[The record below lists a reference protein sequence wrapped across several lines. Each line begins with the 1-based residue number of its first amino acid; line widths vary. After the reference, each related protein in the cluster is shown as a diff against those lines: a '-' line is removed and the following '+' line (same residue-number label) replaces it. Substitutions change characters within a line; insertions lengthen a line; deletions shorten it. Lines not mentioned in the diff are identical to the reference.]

1 MNRLAKLVVA
11 GVALGAAVGLGAV
24 PTVSASAAPQVVVQ
38 HPLDTGWGN

>member
-11 GVALGAAVGLGAV
+11 GVALGAALGFGAM
-24 PTVSASAAPQVVVQ
+24 PSASASAAPHVVVQ